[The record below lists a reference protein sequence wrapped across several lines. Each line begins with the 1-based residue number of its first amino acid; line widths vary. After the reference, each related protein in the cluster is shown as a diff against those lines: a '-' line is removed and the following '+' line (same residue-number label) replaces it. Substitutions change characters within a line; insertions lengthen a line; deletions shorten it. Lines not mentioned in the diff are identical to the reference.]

1 MHTVSVAGPGKGLKR
16 KNRPRHAGAAR
27 ARFSGESARGGAHS
41 QSTSLHD
48 ASPRAGA
55 RTFSILPS
63 LVCCARC
70 LQGQVGIQTAA
81 GFLAAVQ
88 KVREIL
94 SPSKVSEDG
103 GELIVDPE

>member
-70 LQGQVGIQTAA
+70 LQGQVGIQT

-88 KVREIL
+88 KVQGEIL
-94 SPSKVSEDG
+94 SPSQKFLKMEES
-103 GELIVDPE
+103 